1 MNIHSVASSNNHYSL
16 NNHENFHSFLEYSS
30 NEILDKYILL
40 NCEYLKFFIENITI
54 KNKHYFKFIMIR
66 GLETITHVFHYIL
79 FYSKNLDM
87 AYYHSQKSFY
97 YYVEFIG
104 QISDDQNTYLQL
116 SSRDAT
122 IYVYKKTIFEINNE
136 NKRLFNIIN
145 NDTIQK
151 LDCVQLQTQMYKHI
165 IVYVMNILDNNII
178 NKDLLDFFTYRFEI
192 ICNKIN
198 SVILNYT
205 ELKTIYFFIENIN
218 TKNIS
223 FEKYLDIL
231 DLFSKK
237 ICKTKSIIHE
247 KKMQNKFL
255 TKEIDDILMEQTSEK
270 FIQWLFA

>member
-1 MNIHSVASSNNHYSL
+1 
-16 NNHENFHSFLEYSS
+16 
-30 NEILDKYILL
+30 
-40 NCEYLKFFIENITI
+40 
-54 KNKHYFKFIMIR
+54 MIR